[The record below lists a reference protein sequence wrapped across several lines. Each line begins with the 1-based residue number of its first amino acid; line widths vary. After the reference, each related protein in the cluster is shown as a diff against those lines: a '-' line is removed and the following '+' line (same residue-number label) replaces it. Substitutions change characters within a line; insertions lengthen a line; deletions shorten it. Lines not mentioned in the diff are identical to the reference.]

1 MPVKPNSAGV
11 KIIALCDSKTGYMY
25 GFDIY
30 RLVFYKKHSSFSSRT
45 WRCSCAKIDY
55 AKIVAFTCYRLHRN
69 ATLRAPVVSKIY
81 NTFMRGVEVSDH
93 LRSNYECDHQ
103 SIRWKNKVF

>member
-11 KIIALCDSKTGYMY
+11 KIIALRDSKTGYMY

-45 WRCSCAKIDY
+45 WRCSCAKS
-55 AKIVAFTCYRLHRN
+55 AMQKIVAFTCYRLHRD
-69 ATLRAPVVSKIY
+69 ALLRSPVVSKIY
-81 NTFMRGVEVSDH
+81 YTFMRGVEVSDH
-93 LRSNYECDHQ
+93 LRSNYECDHK
-103 SIRWKNKVF
+103 SIRWTNKVF